1 VALIHIAKG
10 GTMLWSIRALLKP
23 ALSVI
28 DMIPDIHRTPALAAL
43 RKAAQDGHTASL
55 RLSAEDR
62 DLAFYDGH
70 VQLVSPI
77 GARLLRALYTE
88 GRLKLK
94 KPPQKALPKLD
105 AFIATEADFRT
116 QAAALIA
123 EDTAQRTRMA
133 EIVANPSCARKDEIT
148 PFLIDKVATAQLGY
162 AAYGSVQIAG
172 LTCHKTLTAPSEQE
186 ASQTRAEARV
196 LCWWIDAAGVRQ
208 GDVE

>member
-1 VALIHIAKG
+1 
-10 GTMLWSIRALLKP
+10 MLWSIRALLKP

-43 RKAAQDGHTASL
+43 RKAAMDGYTASM
-55 RLSAEDR
+55 RLSADDR

-77 GARLLRALYTE
+77 GARLLKSLYTE

-94 KPPQKALPKLD
+94 KPPQKSLPKLD
-105 AFIATEADFRT
+105 AFIATEAAFRA
-116 QAAALIA
+116 QAAVLIA
-123 EDTAQRTRMA
+123 EDDAQR
-133 EIVANPSCARKDEIT
+133 ARLAVIIADPAAARADEIT
-148 PFLIDKVATAQLGY
+148 PFLIEKVATAQLGY

-172 LTCHKTLTAPSEQE
+172 LTCHKSLSEPTEQE

-196 LCWWIDAAGVRQ
+196 ICWWIDAAGQRQ
-208 GDVE
+208 GDAE